1 MFLVLIPILNYI
13 SNLCLHLYLV
23 NCLKATFQKT
33 VIFLVHIY
41 HFVLHYTFQ
50 VFSCPMR
57 CFVLQGD
64 RVVQL
69 SRRQSL
75 TRWQVSPLCG
85 DTCCCCTLR
94 NVNHTDYKI
103 KSPTPTPCVRHWR
116 YSSGP
121 AYKGSLSLRHTVNC
135 HVFKN
140 SMLIKTEPCIMLWKP
155 QQKYW
160 SVFWWRDEPMDHRNW
175 GFEHKREQP
184 FEWKHSIS
192 EFSRTI

>member
-23 NCLKATFQKT
+23 NCLKAKFQKT

-50 VFSCPMR
+50 VLSCPMR

-103 KSPTPTPCVRHWR
+103 TSAANQSIGEDVQSRRRPLLGPSPGWKRLLSMWNWVRD
-116 YSSGP
+116 
-121 AYKGSLSLRHTVNC
+121 AN
-135 HVFKN
+135 
-140 SMLIKTEPCIMLWKP
+140 II
-155 QQKYW
+155 
-160 SVFWWRDEPMDHRNW
+160 RDR
-175 GFEHKREQP
+175 RL
-184 FEWKHSIS
+184 
-192 EFSRTI
+192 